1 MDVYVFFYLLWII
14 SSAIGT
20 VLLILTMPQNS
31 FIVSLSMGA
40 IGGWLFAFFF
50 AALYFISK
58 SVKNKKQESSA
69 E

>member
-20 VLLILTMPQNS
+20 VLLIFTMPQNS
-31 FIVSLSMGA
+31 LWTSLTIGM
-40 IGGWLFAFFF
+40 IGGWCFAFFF

-58 SVKNKKQESSA
+58 SVKERSAKKA
-69 E
+69 EE